1 MDEKRAPV
9 LPPFPYKHI
18 MWDWN
23 GTLLDDSHMAVMV
36 INETLAKR
44 NMPTISHDHY
54 QKIFGFPVI
63 DYYRRLGF
71 DFVDE
76 SFEIVG
82 TEFIDGYEE
91 HKYEVDLHP
100 GVRETLGALSAQ
112 GVGHSILSAY
122 KQNTLDELVAH
133 FDLTHQF
140 LKIVGLD
147 NHYAHSKVEN
157 AMQWMSELG
166 MDNSD
171 VLFVGDTEH
180 DFEVAEAIGVDCI
193 LIPGGHQTR
202 GALEKTGTRVIRDI
216 SDILELTAK
225 DAKSTESS

>member
-1 MDEKRAPV
+1 MPS
-9 LPPFPYKHI
+9 FPYKHI

-23 GTLLDDSHMAVMV
+23 GTLLDDSRMAVMV

-44 NMPTISHDHY
+44 DMSTITHDQY

-71 DFVDE
+71 DFKDE
-76 SFEIVG
+76 SFEVVG
-82 TEFIDGYEE
+82 TEFIDGYEQ
-91 HKYEVDLHP
+91 HKYDVGLH
-100 GVRETLGALSAQ
+100 Q
-112 GVGHSILSAY
+112 GVEKVLGLLSDKGVTHSILSAY
-122 KQNTLDELVAH
+122 KQNTLDELVGH
-133 FDLTHQF
+133 FGLTDRF

-157 AMQWMSELG
+157 AIHWMLELALKPSE
-166 MDNSD
+166 

-180 DFEVAEAIGVDCI
+180 DYEVAEALGVDCV

-202 GALEKTGTRVIRDI
+202 KALSKTGATILNNL
-216 SDILELTAK
+216 SDILQLTAK
-225 DAKSTESS
+225 STKHAEVC